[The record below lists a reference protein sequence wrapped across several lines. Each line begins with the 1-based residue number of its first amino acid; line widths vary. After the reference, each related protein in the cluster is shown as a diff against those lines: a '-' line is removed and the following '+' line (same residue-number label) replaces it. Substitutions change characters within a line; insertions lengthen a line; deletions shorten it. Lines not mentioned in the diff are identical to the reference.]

1 MGKHRMRAFLKSTAF
16 WKTLIGVCLSG
27 LFYATTQS
35 FNMSILFS
43 SFYGFGV
50 HRAFLMY
57 LIFGG
62 VIGFGWHMLTRN
74 KR

>member
-1 MGKHRMRAFLKSTAF
+1 MSKFFKSSAF
-16 WKTLIGVCLSG
+16 WKTMIGICLSG
-27 LFYATTQS
+27 LLYATTQS
-35 FNMSILFS
+35 FNMQILFS
-43 SFYGFGV
+43 DVFGFGI

-74 KR
+74 KSKG